1 MLLFYGFILQNP
13 IIFENIILWWAFNV
27 RASILY
33 QVADVSQKGASGNMP
48 FFGQRSRYIY
58 KYSGLGFD

>member
-1 MLLFYGFILQNP
+1 MSG
-13 IIFENIILWWAFNV
+13 
-27 RASILY
+27 
-33 QVADVSQKGASGNMP
+33 QVYYTRLRMYPQKGAPGNMP

>member
-33 QVADVSQKGASGNMP
+33 QVADALP
-48 FFGQRSRYIY
+48 ERCTGQHALFRATIPLY
-58 KYSGLGFD
+58 L